1 MTSTSNEA
9 QGTTSYA
16 RPNYRLLTEDQIQ
29 ELHRATMGILE
40 TVGVRVLNDEGLQL
54 LQDAG
59 CRVKDGNVA
68 LIPEALVLA
77 CIESAPSAITIYNR
91 KGQEA
96 MQLEGRNSYFG
107 MGTDLISTLDLETGE
122 IRPTVLQDVVNAA
135 RVADA
140 CPEVNF
146 IASMGLPSN
155 VPTNSMYVHCVR
167 TMLQNS
173 TKPIFNTAAGK
184 EDLAYIIEMC
194 ETVVGGADA
203 LRAKPFF
210 IHYSEPTPPLTH
222 SYGAVNKLFLCADK
236 GVPICYPP
244 GALLGGSAPATLAG
258 GLVQTNAEALSGVV
272 LHQLRAK
279 GAPIISGVAAV
290 SMDMRTSTFSYGS
303 PDFRLTNSAFADL
316 YHHYGL
322 PMWST
327 VGTDAHTL
335 DEQAAMEHAFCTLL
349 STLDG
354 ANLIHD
360 IGYLGQ
366 GLLSS
371 PAAIVMSDE
380 IISYARRFARGFAIN
395 HEKLALDVIAQVG
408 PGGNYLAEKH
418 TARNF
423 REEFWRPKQ
432 INRETPEGWL
442 AQGATRYSERVT
454 AQARA
459 ILATRQPESLPSEVG
474 HKLDAIVQ
482 RADEALVNFQFVA

>member
-1 MTSTSNEA
+1 MASTNV
-9 QGTTSYA
+9 A
-16 RPNYRLLTEDQIQ
+16 RPSYRLLTEDQIQ
-29 ELHRATMGILE
+29 ELHRATMEILE
-40 TVGVRVLNDEGLQL
+40 NVGVRVLNDEGLQL
-54 LQDAG
+54 LQSAG
-59 CRVKDGNVA
+59 CHIKNGNVA
-68 LIPEALVLA
+68 EIPEALVLA
-77 CIESAPSAITIYNR
+77 CIESAPSSITIYNR

-96 MQLEGRNSYFG
+96 MQLAGRNTYFG
-107 MGTDLISTLDLETGE
+107 MGTDLITTLDLVTGE
-122 IRPTVLQDVVNAA
+122 TRTTVLQDVVNAA

-140 CPEVNF
+140 CSEVDF
-146 IASMGLPSN
+146 IASMGLPHD
-155 VPTNSMYVHCVR
+155 VPVNSMYVHCVH

-173 TKPIFNTAAGK
+173 TKPLFNTAAGK

-194 ETVVGGADA
+194 EIVAGGAAA

-244 GALLGGSAPATLAG
+244 GAVLGGSAPATLAG

-272 LHQLRAK
+272 LHQLRCK

-290 SMDMRTSTFSYGS
+290 AMDMRTTTFSYGS

-316 YHHYGL
+316 YHSYGL

-327 VGTDAHTL
+327 VGTDAHAL

-380 IISYARRFARGFAIN
+380 IISYVRRIQRGFTIDR
-395 HEKLALDVIAQVG
+395 EKMALDVIPLVG
-408 PGGNYLAEKH
+408 PGGNYLAETH
-418 TARNF
+418 TATNF
-423 REEFWRPKQ
+423 REEFWRPKHL
-432 INRETPEGWL
+432 NRENPDGWR
-442 AQGATRYSERVT
+442 AQGSTRYGERVT
-454 AQARA
+454 ARALALLAKHRPEPLAPEIVAQIDEVAR
-459 ILATRQPESLPSEVG
+459 T
-474 HKLDAIVQ
+474 
-482 RADEALVNFQFVA
+482 ADSTLERFEFKA